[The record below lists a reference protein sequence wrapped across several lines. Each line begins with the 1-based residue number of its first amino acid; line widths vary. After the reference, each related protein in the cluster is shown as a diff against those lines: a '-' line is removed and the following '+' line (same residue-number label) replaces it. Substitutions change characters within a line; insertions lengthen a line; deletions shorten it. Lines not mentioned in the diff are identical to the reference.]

1 MLTPFAK
8 NEINSI
14 LKDDLKNEGVKN
26 TFPKP
31 DIDFANK
38 DLEIK
43 GLTESYTIVEIVEND
58 SVFVVFGNTLN
69 NGFVAF
75 FDENFDQMQIT
86 YSNENNDYKTV
97 WILEQYNFVIGDK
110 KEFKTFNKF
119 VSVKK
124 DESKKFYGL
133 SINPNN
139 EYEIFYFNNFVK
151 NWFNEVY
158 IFNTI
163 DSFTL
168 TNVFEANLFNING
181 QNIGSK
187 KEVDL
192 KRALNIEIVFHNNF
206 FYLIAILKRFK
217 TWNDPSKGYP
227 EEREVLT
234 LKCNLNL
241 KFEMVKLFTE
251 VGETNFIFVNKLDF
265 EITDDTFN
273 IVYTT
278 KDETTAR
285 YNLPIDKTFNVN
297 KTFSWTWDRR
307 STSTAYIYYTTYD
320 SDSLRLKEAQ
330 DLIVSYKLDAETL
343 LNNPS
348 LKETIPTYQMRVKIN
363 SFDSGF
369 KNLENIHNNYNWW
382 LCPVELQG
390 PSQGGATPYEDKY
403 LNSWFSVS
411 WHTASGSPYQ
421 HPYNRSWD
429 LFNLGSYIRRSGS
442 GNINAEYRIK
452 CNWIYQYEQKIS
464 TNFLQINDSGLKFL
478 KKLDSFDIKNKI
490 CFYDNKCYLS
500 LYNKK
505 TNNTRIIYFSFKT
518 NSETI
523 LNSLTGNLNVIFSKY
538 NNDLFLTGAQDFNDK
553 IKGLIFFYNSPNT
566 FGYTLGD
573 EVDFEGISLCLSLK
587 HQNRLKTFLL
597 NKNQTKV
604 MRISNSYDNSLN
616 KSIPYFFDPYNNSN
630 SNLILN
636 RFLYFNG
643 NKIVADT
650 TINDFVVNNNIFL
663 ATTFINIETLN
674 SDVVESIQLI
684 GQTNN
689 PIFEYK
695 TDISKTYNTTLSYSY
710 TNTFNYKAIDLTLK
724 KDNETIYDNVSK
736 KIALLFDYREN
747 KNVQNV
753 LKIKKIYFYY
763 GNDFLSYGIKKDD
776 LIIDHDNNTLNFTKD
791 FFLKTFKK
799 NNLQL
804 TRITVN
810 NGLSGND
817 FLIFFEKT
825 YQKFNVDNLLKISF
839 QITYN

>member
-1 MLTPFAK
+1 MLTSFAK

-31 DIDFANK
+31 DIDFTNK
-38 DLEIK
+38 NLEIK
-43 GLTESYTIVEIVEND
+43 GLTESYTIAEIIEND

-69 NGFVAF
+69 NGFVAL

-86 YSNENNDYKTV
+86 YSDENNDYQTV
-97 WILEQYNFVIGDK
+97 WVLKQYNFVAGDK
-110 KEFKTFNKF
+110 KEFRTFNKF

-133 SINPNN
+133 SINSNN

-163 DSFTL
+163 DSFAL
-168 TNVFEANLFNING
+168 TNVFEANLFNVNG
-181 QNIGSK
+181 QSVGSK
-187 KEVDL
+187 KEIDL
-192 KRALNIEIVFHNNF
+192 KGALNIEIVFYNNF

-241 KFEMVKLFTE
+241 KFEIVKLFTE

-265 EITDDTFN
+265 EIIDDTFN
-273 IVYTT
+273 VVYTT
-278 KDETTAR
+278 KDATTVR
-285 YNLPIDKTFNVN
+285 YNLPIDKTFVGNQTYN
-297 KTFSWTWDRR
+297 WT
-307 STSTAYIYYTTYD
+307 YTTPTINIGGQVKYRENITYN
-320 SDSLRLKEAQ
+320 STGSV
-330 DLIVSYKLDAETL
+330 DLDNLIKSYKLDYETIK
-343 LNNPS
+343 NNPS
-348 LKETIPTYQMRVKIN
+348 LQETINNYKIRVKQN
-363 SFDSGF
+363 SLDSGF
-369 KNLENIHNNYNWW
+369 KDFEFQYNIRAMYN
-382 LCPVELQG
+382 PQYN
-390 PSQGGATPYEDKY
+390 PSPNWYYVANQ
-403 LNSWFSVS
+403 WFSVS
-411 WHTASGSPYQ
+411 WYPAIIDSKFEYPYEK
-421 HPYNRSWD
+421 SWD
-429 LFNLGSYIRRSGS
+429 VLGLGGYIKSNGSKNLRT
-442 GNINAEYRIK
+442 EVQIK

-490 CFYDNKCYLS
+490 CFYDDKCYLS

-505 TNNTRIIYFSFKT
+505 TNNTKIIYFSFKT
-518 NSETI
+518 NTETI
-523 LNSLTGNLNVIFSKY
+523 LNSLTGNLNIVFSKY
-538 NNDLFLTGAQDFNDK
+538 NNNLFLTGAQDFNDK

-566 FGYTLGD
+566 FGHTLGD
-573 EVDFEGISLCLSLK
+573 EVGFEGISLCLSLK

-604 MRISNSYDNSLN
+604 MRISDSYDNSLN

-643 NKIVADT
+643 SKIVADT

-674 SDVVESIQLI
+674 SDVVDNVQLI

-695 TDISKTYNTTLSYSY
+695 TDISKIYNSTLSYSY
-710 TNTFNYKAIDLTLK
+710 THTFNYKAIDLTLK
-724 KDNETIYDNVSK
+724 KDNGTVYDNVSQ
-736 KIALLFDYREN
+736 KIALLFDYKEN
-747 KNVQNV
+747 KNAQNV

-763 GNDFLSYGIKKDD
+763 GNDFLSYDIKKDD

-804 TRITVN
+804 TKITVN